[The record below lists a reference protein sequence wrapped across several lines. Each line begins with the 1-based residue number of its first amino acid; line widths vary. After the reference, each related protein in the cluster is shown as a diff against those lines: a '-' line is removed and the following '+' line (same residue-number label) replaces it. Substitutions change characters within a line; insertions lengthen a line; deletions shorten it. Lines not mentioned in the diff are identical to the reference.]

1 MSGMTPPPGGMPT
14 SCMAMTHMS
23 FIWSTRAQILFS
35 CWPGDRG
42 AGTYVLA
49 LFLVAAASALVD
61 CLSAALHHLRRGDRV
76 SLAFLRTALHA
87 ARMGVAYLVMLAV
100 MSFNVGVLIAA
111 IVGHALG
118 FLLTGSGLLKRVGSS
133 DQRKTMGGDRKIGV
147 ALDFSGSSKRAL
159 QWTIDNLLDM
169 GETLIVIHVLRSK
182 ASSGSK
188 HSDSPRMPRPN
199 FSVQRSKSVLLT
211 MCLFCVR
218 LRCSLLALIPLTE
231 FRELE
236 VMKRYEVEVDIN
248 VLDMLDTASRQK
260 EATIVVKLYYGD
272 AREKL
277 CEAVE
282 ELKLDSL
289 VMGSR
294 GLGQIQRILL
304 GSVSSYV
311 LSHAPCPVTVVKDTN
326 LKR

>member
-1 MSGMTPPPGGMPT
+1 MNLM
-14 SCMAMTHMS
+14 
-23 FIWSTRAQILFS
+23 
-35 CWPGDRG
+35 
-42 AGTYVLA
+42 
-49 LFLVAAASALVD
+49 
-61 CLSAALHHLRRGDRV
+61 
-76 SLAFLRTALHA
+76 
-87 ARMGVAYLVMLAV
+87 
-100 MSFNVGVLIAA
+100 
-111 IVGHALG
+111 
-118 FLLTGSGLLKRVGSS
+118 
-133 DQRKTMGGDRKIGV
+133 KTMGGDRKIGV

-159 QWTIDNLLDM
+159 QWTIDNLLDI
-169 GETLIVIHVLRSK
+169 GETLIVIHVLRPKS
-182 ASSGSK
+182 SSGSK

-199 FSVQRSKSVLLT
+199 LSVQRSKSVLLT

-236 VMKRYEVEVDIN
+236 VMKRYDVEVDID

-260 EATIVVKLYYGD
+260 EATIVVKLYNGD

>member
-14 SCMAMTHMS
+14 SCMGMMHMT
-23 FIWSTRAQILFS
+23 FFWSTRAQILFS

-42 AGTYVLA
+42 AGAYVLA

-61 CLSAALHHLRRGDRV
+61 CLSAVLHRLSRGDRV
-76 SLAFLRTALHA
+76 SLALLRTALHA
-87 ARMGVAYLVMLAV
+87 ARMGLAYLVMLAV

-118 FLLTGSGLLKRVGSS
+118 FLLTEPPSFSVGR

-159 QWTIDNLLDM
+159 QWTIDNLLDI
-169 GETLIVIHVLRSK
+169 GETLIVIHVLRPKS
-182 ASSGSK
+182 SSGSK
-188 HSDSPRMPRPN
+188 HSDSPP
-199 FSVQRSKSVLLT
+199 
-211 MCLFCVR
+211 
-218 LRCSLLALIPLTE
+218 LIPLTE

-236 VMKRYEVEVDIN
+236 VMKRYDVEVDID

-260 EATIVVKLYYGD
+260 EATIVVKLYNGD